1 MKFRKPPVI
10 EVWISLDFEP
20 NEKKQHFDP
29 ELVKQYLKP
38 FREELPRGEVRRE
51 REFTMQTNSPNEL
64 PETVQVTDRIQHF
77 RQWDEARS
85 QMLQVGDDQLS
96 FHVLKSANETP
107 GYGKVRQAAQ
117 PKLEAYVDV
126 FRPSAI
132 RHATLHYLDIID
144 IPVPPSGKIDL
155 QDFFPYA
162 SDLPESPFGAIAAF
176 VQQFQI
182 ACPVDDGPLFMRLQ
196 TLPAPQELSV
206 LRFRLEWHKQSSDVN
221 TLDLEQ
227 VWKRMDIAHDY
238 MWNCFTTALSKATL
252 HLFEPI
258 PEEENS

>member
-85 QMLQVGDDQLS
+85 QLS
-96 FHVLKSANETP
+96 FSSFKSLARLMTAPCSCDCRRCQHHRNSPCFGSGSNGTSS
-107 GYGKVRQAAQ
+107 
-117 PKLEAYVDV
+117 
-126 FRPSAI
+126 RP
-132 RHATLHYLDIID
+132 
-144 IPVPPSGKIDL
+144 
-155 QDFFPYA
+155 
-162 SDLPESPFGAIAAF
+162 
-176 VQQFQI
+176 
-182 ACPVDDGPLFMRLQ
+182 M
-196 TLPAPQELSV
+196 
-206 LRFRLEWHKQSSDVN
+206 
-221 TLDLEQ
+221 
-227 VWKRMDIAHDY
+227 
-238 MWNCFTTALSKATL
+238 
-252 HLFEPI
+252 
-258 PEEENS
+258 